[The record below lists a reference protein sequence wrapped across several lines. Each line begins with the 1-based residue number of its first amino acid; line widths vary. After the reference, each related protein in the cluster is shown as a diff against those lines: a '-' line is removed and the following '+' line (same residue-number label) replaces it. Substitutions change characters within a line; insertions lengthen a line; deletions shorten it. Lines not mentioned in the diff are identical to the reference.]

1 MLAVSRDALM
11 THARTLQVMGTV
23 ANRAGQIRLKIALA
37 LLVGLIFNSFTGI
50 GFAVGWC
57 GVYIGS
63 QLVEAWLFRRSHLEQ
78 RLASRWGYAQ
88 LVGAVAASNLLFS
101 SFGVVAMIH
110 GGPGGALAGAL
121 LITGAIVNAVTTTT
135 SSREIFLAGL
145 IPQVVCFAFLPG
157 VALGH
162 GAGTLTASQL
172 AFGAL
177 LNVTAAAMAWRLFAN
192 VLRGEDKARADAEAA
207 NSAKSEFLAQM
218 SHEIRTP
225 LNGVLGMAQAM
236 SAGQLDP
243 EQRERLSVIRN
254 SSESLLAV
262 LNDILDIS
270 KIEAR
275 KLEIESVDFDLGET
289 LTAVNATFL
298 PIAAQR
304 GLELKILLG
313 DAEGVY
319 RGDPNRVRQIISNL
333 VSNAL
338 KFTASGSVK
347 VRVARDGEDLR
358 FEVSDTG
365 IGIAA
370 DAAQI
375 IFGKFVQ
382 ADASTTRQFGGTG
395 LGLAI
400 SRDLAELMGGSITLD
415 STPGKGSIFTV
426 RLRLK
431 RVGEAR
437 QPPPPR
443 QKTIRIPSA
452 EPHPNAIRILAAED
466 NHVNRLV
473 LKTLLSQIGL
483 HPDMVSNGALAVE
496 AWRMGAYDLILMD
509 VQMPE
514 MDGLAAT
521 QAIRA
526 EEAATGRKRIPILGL
541 TANAMF
547 HQVDEYSRA
556 GMDGHVAKPID
567 VNKLYAAMEDVLAE
581 PLVEVGGEAPLGL
594 LRA

>member
-1 MLAVSRDALM
+1 MLGFLRDALM
-11 THARTLQVMGTV
+11 THARTMQVIGTV
-23 ANRAGQIRLKIALA
+23 SNRVGQIRIKIALA
-37 LLVGLIFNSFTGI
+37 LLIGIVFNSFTGV

-57 GVYIGS
+57 GAYIAS
-63 QLVEAWLFRRSHLEQ
+63 QLVEAWLFRRSQLEQ

-88 LVGAVAASNLLFS
+88 LVAAVAVSNLLFS
-101 SFGVVAMIH
+101 SFGVAEMIH

-121 LITGAIVNAVTTTT
+121 LITGAIVNAVTTTA

-145 IPQVVCFAFLPG
+145 IPQMVCFAFLPG

-172 AFGAL
+172 AFAAL
-177 LNVTAAAMAWRLFAN
+177 MNVTAAAMAWRLFAD
-192 VLRGEDKARADAEAA
+192 VLKGEDRARSEAEAA
-207 NSAKSEFLAQM
+207 NSAKSEFLAAM

-236 SAGQLDP
+236 SAGALDP

-254 SSESLLAV
+254 SSESLLAI

-298 PIAAQR
+298 PVAAQR

-338 KFTASGSVK
+338 KFTASGSIR
-347 VRVARDGEDLR
+347 VRAARDGDELR
-358 FEVSDTG
+358 IEVSDTG
-365 IGIAA
+365 IGIAP
-370 DAAQI
+370 DAAKT

-382 ADASTTRQFGGTG
+382 ADASTTRQYGGTG

-415 STPGKGSIFTV
+415 STPGKGSVFTV

-437 QPPPPR
+437 KPPPPR
-443 QKTIRIPSA
+443 QKTIRIPSVDP
-452 EPHPNAIRILAAED
+452 EPNAIRILAAED

-483 HPDMVSNGALAVE
+483 HPDIVGNGALAVE

-509 VQMPE
+509 IQMPE
-514 MDGLAAT
+514 MDGLTAT
-521 QAIRA
+521 REIRA
-526 EEAATGRKRIPILGL
+526 EEAATGRRRTPILGL

-547 HQVDEYSRA
+547 HQVDEYARA

-567 VNKLYAAMEDVLAE
+567 VTRLYAAMEDVLAE
-581 PLVEVGGEAPLGL
+581 PLAETEEPLPIG